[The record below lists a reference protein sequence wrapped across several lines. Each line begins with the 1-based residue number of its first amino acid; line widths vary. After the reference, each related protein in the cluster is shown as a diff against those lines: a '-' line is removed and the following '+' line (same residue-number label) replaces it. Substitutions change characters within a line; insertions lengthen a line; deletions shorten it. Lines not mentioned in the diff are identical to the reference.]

1 MVKPI
6 NSQAP
11 QSTPTKT
18 GDVRGVTQSQN
29 VPNAGSNQNNESL
42 AQQTSPLYNDKAR
55 MARRAEH
62 SMSGEAWALKL
73 QQQLDAKNQSPKSN
87 SMVLPRVGWEIK
99 VNQSENS
106 SVPTPYP
113 NIANANQ
120 KDESKK

>member
-6 NSQAP
+6 NNQAP

-18 GDVRGVTQSQN
+18 GGTKGVTQSQY
-29 VPNAGSNQNNESL
+29 VPNAASNQNNESL
-42 AQQTSPLYNDKAR
+42 AQQTTPLYNDKAR

-73 QQQLDAKNQSPKSN
+73 QQQLDAKNQPQKSG
-87 SMVLPRVGWEIK
+87 SMVPPRMGWEIK
-99 VNQSENS
+99 VKHSENS

-120 KDESKK
+120 KDELKK